1 MIKFRNSEI
10 KTVWLDLDDTLIDFH
25 TNSRLSLELL
35 YSQFNLNQW
44 FRTPEIWI
52 DTYQTHNHALW
63 ALYNDAAITRDEL
76 RRQRFTTPL
85 TEAGVHPEQAT
96 ELWPMLDKTYLDL
109 LARQRTLIPGA
120 LNLLKVLQSKNVRIA
135 ILSNGFKEVQHRKIE
150 SAGIGT
156 YIDLVVLSDD
166 INVNKPD
173 LRLFRHAMQQS
184 GDLNPHSHLMIGD
197 NPATDIAGAVNAG
210 WHAILFDPSQPA
222 TFKNCGSFFISNSL
236 ETIASML

>member
-52 DTYQTHNHALW
+52 ENYQTHNHALW
-63 ALYNDAAITRDEL
+63 ALYNNAAITRDEL

-85 TEAGVHPEQAT
+85 TEAGMHPEQAAG
-96 ELWPMLDKTYLDL
+96 LWHELDKTYLDL
-109 LARQRTLIPGA
+109 LARQRTLVPGA
-120 LNLLKVLQSKNVRIA
+120 LNLLEVLRSKNVKIA

-150 SAGIGT
+150 SAGIRS
-156 YIDLVVLSDD
+156 YIDLVILSDD

-173 LRLFRHAMQQS
+173 QRLFRYAMEQD
-184 GDLNPHSHLMIGD
+184 GNMNPDSHLMIGD

-222 TFKNCGSFFISNSL
+222 AFKNCGKFFTSNSL
-236 ETIASML
+236 ETVASLL